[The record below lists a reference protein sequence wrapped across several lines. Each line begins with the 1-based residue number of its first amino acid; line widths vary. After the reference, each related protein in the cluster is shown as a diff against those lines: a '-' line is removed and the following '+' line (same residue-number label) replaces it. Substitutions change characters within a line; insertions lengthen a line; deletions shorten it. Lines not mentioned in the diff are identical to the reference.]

1 MMTKRNDGLK
11 AFIIISA
18 LILLSV
24 SVLAGNIFES
34 NINET
39 YTPHG
44 VEQKLFALILED
56 RATYNVAGG
65 LMWDGKLATDA
76 YSRAVDVM
84 RSRNLGTGFAS
95 NDSVIDIRS
104 KPFMRENIAIV
115 SREEFE
121 RSYYHS
127 PEYFMDQWRN
137 GDKWFRLNE
146 LNRIHAYIGIGVAA
160 DDENYYIVAR
170 WR

>member
-1 MMTKRNDGLK
+1 MRDSGIK
-11 AFIIISA
+11 AFVVIAVLVILGVSA
-18 LILLSV
+18 L
-24 SVLAGNIFES
+24 AAS
-34 NINET
+34 NLEITLNET
-39 YTPHG
+39 YVPHG
-44 VEQKLFALILED
+44 VEQKLFALITED
-56 RATYNVAGG
+56 RATYGVEGG
-65 LMWDGKLATDA
+65 LIWDGKLAIDA
-76 YSRAVDVM
+76 YVRAVDVM
-84 RSRNLGTGFAS
+84 RSRNMGTGFAS
-95 NDSVIDIRS
+95 NDSIIDIRS

-146 LNRIHAYIGIGVAA
+146 LNRIHTYIGIGVAA
-160 DDENYYIVAR
+160 DDRNYYIVAR